1 MNNLLIFDGDG
12 VLYDTEPV
20 VCRVQA
26 DVVTAVGYPIT
37 PEDAYAHIGKTGA
50 QFYRAMEERFE
61 TTLPADMNERFV
73 ERYSAIL
80 SQGLAPIPGVRELI
94 ARLTTPYCL
103 ATNSTRARL
112 DVTLAATG
120 LGPLF
125 AGRFFCLDDVARGKP
140 APDLFLLAAK
150 ALGTESTN
158 CLIID
163 DNVHGITAGIAAGMR
178 VIGFVGASHN
188 DGDQAAKLTAA
199 GAETVCADMNAF
211 ADILGR
217 AGFLK
222 RS

>member
-1 MNNLLIFDGDG
+1 MNKLLVFDGDG

-26 DVVTAVGYPIT
+26 DVVTAAGFPIT
-37 PEDAYAHIGKTGA
+37 PKDAYAHIGKTGA

-61 TTLPADMNERFV
+61 TTLPTDMNERFV

-94 ARLTTPYCL
+94 SRLSVPYCL

-112 DVTLAATG
+112 DVTLAATD
-120 LGPLF
+120 LAETF
-125 AGRFFCLDDVARGKP
+125 AGRFFCIDDVARGKP

-150 ALGTESTN
+150 TLGADPAG

-188 DGDQAAKLTAA
+188 GPDQEAKLISA
-199 GAETVCADMNAF
+199 GAEAVCADMMAF
-211 ADILGR
+211 ADLLGR